1 MVNDFYLILTRF
13 ATSWSNH
20 ELNCVFNHFI
30 LDQFSLIVVETW
42 HSPSPRSS
50 KWRVNPVFCLHF
62 GYSIFMTLLTSF
74 DDFTWI
80 WWFFTFPD
88 FFLLTIF
95 FYYGFHPYI
104 SGFLGTDNYNF
115 FFQFSSYN
123 IMSWI
128 FFLQNILT
136 ALEYY
141 IFFAL

>member
-95 FYYGFHPYI
+95 FIMDFILIYLDFWYVVLPQRKYVYTYRQKYHIPG
-104 SGFLGTDNYNF
+104 NY
-115 FFQFSSYN
+115 
-123 IMSWI
+123 
-128 FFLQNILT
+128 T
-136 ALEYY
+136 
-141 IFFAL
+141 